1 MSGSGVPRFRGSG
14 VLLATALALV
24 MHATPRA
31 IPQTA
36 PTSPVLV
43 IFETELGSITMAID
57 IEHAPLTAKNFLRYV
72 DEKFYDE
79 GVINRA
85 VRRDNTVRHDVEIQV
100 IQFQINPARRRDQY
114 PPIPMEPTS
123 VTGLKN
129 TDGAL
134 SMARNGPDTAT
145 ASFSIAIGD
154 QPELDFGGKRNADGQ
169 GFAVFGR
176 VVAGMDVVK
185 KIQGAHTGTTGAYR
199 TETLD
204 PPIKITR
211 AYRKS

>member
-1 MSGSGVPRFRGSG
+1 MIGL
-14 VLLATALALV
+14 LLAAVLA
-24 MHATPRA
+24 AS
-31 IPQTA
+31 QTA
-36 PTSPVLV
+36 AQSSPVRV
-43 IFETELGSITMAID
+43 IFETELGNITVAVD
-57 IEHAPLTAKNFLRYV
+57 VEHAPITANNFLRYV

-85 VRRDNTVRHDVEIQV
+85 VRPDNTVRHDVEIQV

-114 PPIPMEPTS
+114 PPIPMESTAK
-123 VTGLKN
+123 TGLKN
-129 TDGAL
+129 VDGAL

-185 KIQGAHTGTTGAYR
+185 KVQAAHTGQTGAYR
-199 TETLD
+199 TESLD
-204 PPIKITR
+204 PPIKVIR
-211 AYRKS
+211 AYRSPKISVWR